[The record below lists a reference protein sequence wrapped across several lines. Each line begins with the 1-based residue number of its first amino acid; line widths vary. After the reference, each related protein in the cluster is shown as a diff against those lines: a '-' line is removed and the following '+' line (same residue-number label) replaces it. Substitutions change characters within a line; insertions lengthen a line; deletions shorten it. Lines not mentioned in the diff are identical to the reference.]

1 MASIAIPLV
10 ELADTIVTE
19 LVETAV
25 AESLATETIAETSII
40 EAGESVAYLSTD
52 VSGTSISEQAVVEQI
67 TQETITETAES
78 SILEDTY
85 GAAEQSTYGTYGA
98 ATEQIEMSEEIETQH
113 ISEIVG
119 WDDWLDV
126 DAEMED
132 ETIFTIPRQS
142 TPIVEFDEDLTP
154 SQRTTEIAKRFFE
167 RNSLITRPLR
177 TLAGRVRSRMVMENI
192 PSDIEMS
199 DLIIQD
205 KSLDEF

>member
-1 MASIAIPLV
+1 MASIAIPLA

-25 AESLATETIAETSII
+25 ANSLAAKTIAETSFI

-52 VSGTSISEQAVVEQI
+52 VSGTSISEQAVEQI
-67 TQETITETAES
+67 TQETITETTES

-85 GAAEQSTYGTYGA
+85 GAADQSTYGTYGA
-98 ATEQIEMSEEIETQH
+98 ATEQIEMPEEIEMQH

-142 TPIVEFDEDLTP
+142 TPIVEFDEGLTP

-167 RNSLITRPLR
+167 KKFPYY
-177 TLAGRVRSRMVMENI
+177 
-192 PSDIEMS
+192 
-199 DLIIQD
+199 
-205 KSLDEF
+205 